1 MTRKK
6 IVLLTLVLFVASV
19 VGSSLLFADGLTSAD
34 FMSEAKAIIKTVNV
48 TEAKS
53 LFDRGGYLFIDVRE
67 PNETAM
73 GQIPGAT
80 LIPRGLLE
88 FRIAKTVEA
97 RTPTSLSTAR
107 AADVVLWQP
116 IPWHAWGTRTQSAWT
131 EAGSPGQRSTIQSS
145 SISIESY
152 RELPQGILGQ
162 LFFCLHPAR

>member
-6 IVLLTLVLFVASV
+6 IVLLALVLFVASV

-88 FRIAKTVEA
+88 FRIAKTVEDQNTNIVVYCKSGGRSALATYTLA
-97 RTPTSLSTAR
+97 RMGYKNAVSMDGGWR
-107 AADVVLWQP
+107 AWSEADYP
-116 IPWHAWGTRTQSAWT
+116 F
-131 EAGSPGQRSTIQSS
+131 E
-145 SISIESY
+145 
-152 RELPQGILGQ
+152 
-162 LFFCLHPAR
+162 